1 MIRKMSL
8 VLTVV
13 MLAALFLVACKP
25 AAPAATAAPA
35 AAEKPKVKVC
45 QVLDT
50 GGIDDKSFNQ
60 MAWIGTQKA
69 MTDFGV
75 SGKYLE
81 SKQQSDY
88 ESNIEACRADGSD
101 LILTVG
107 FLLGDAT
114 VAAAKA
120 NPTQKYAIIDSSSS
134 KDTPNLLGN
143 STAMNESCFLA
154 GYLSAG
160 MTKTGKIGTYV
171 GILFPAT
178 QIFMDGYYLGMMEYN
193 KVHGTNVQLIG
204 FDPKKP
210 TECKQVGNFTD
221 QDAGKSIAQSYMQEG
236 VDIIL
241 PVAGSVS
248 IGTVAAFKEANQG
261 CMIAVDQDWTISNPP
276 MADYVLAS
284 VVKRIDVFVYNS
296 IKAVV
301 DGTFAGGTDF
311 VGNLKNSG
319 TSLAYGGPKCAS
331 GIPAALKAEIEA
343 LIPKIVSGEIKTLP

>member
-25 AAPAATAAPA
+25 AAPAA
-35 AAEKPKVKVC
+35 KVLKVC

-50 GGIDDKSFNQ
+50 GGVDDKSFNQ
-60 MAWIGTQKA
+60 MAWEGTQKA
-69 MTDFGV
+69 MKELGV
-75 SGKYLE
+75 QGKYLE

-88 ESNIEACRADGSD
+88 ESNLEACRADGSD
-101 LILTVG
+101 LIISVG

-114 VAAAKA
+114 AAAAKA
-120 NPTQKYAIIDSSSS
+120 NPTQKYAIVDSGSSPE
-134 KDTPNLLGN
+134 TPNLLGN
-143 STAMNESCFLA
+143 STAMDESDFLA

-160 MTKTGKIGTYV
+160 MTKTGKLGTYV

-210 TECKQVGNFTD
+210 TECKQVGNFSD
-221 QDAGKSIAQSYMQEG
+221 QDAGKSIAQSYLQEG
-236 VDIIL
+236 VDILL

-248 IGTVAAFKEANQG
+248 IGSVAAFKEADKG
-261 CMIAVDQDWTISNPP
+261 CMIGVDKDWTQSNPAV
-276 MADYVLAS
+276 ADYILVS
-284 VVKRIDVFVYNS
+284 VMKRIDVFVFNA
-296 IKAVV
+296 IKAVQ
-301 DGTFAGGTDF
+301 DGTFKGGVDF
-311 VGNLKNSG
+311 VANLKNGG
-319 TSLAYGGPKCAS
+319 TALAYGGPKCAG
-331 GIPAALKAEIEA
+331 GIPAELKAEVEA
-343 LIPKIVSGEIKTLP
+343 LIPKIISGELKSLP